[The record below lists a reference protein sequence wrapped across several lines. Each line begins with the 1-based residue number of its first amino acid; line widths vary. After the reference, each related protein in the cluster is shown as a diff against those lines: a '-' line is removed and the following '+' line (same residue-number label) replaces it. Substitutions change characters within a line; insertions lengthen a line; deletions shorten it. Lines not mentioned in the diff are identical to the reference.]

1 MDENEQIFTN
11 SIKEE
16 NFDNPKFLYPYVE
29 KNKPSIPQRP
39 KCKLEYISQVFTSNN
54 QEPEEKESDS
64 LYMDQENQRNNISS
78 EESKINPLE
87 KDSDIS
93 QKMIYT
99 CNDIKRILLKNE
111 ISNSL
116 IEKIKDEYISKEDKQ
131 SFYIFNI
138 KNKNHKKEK
147 SPIKEKKLLG
157 RKRNSDTSEG
167 KHNKNGADNIIK
179 KCKGIL
185 FRNVVD
191 YISAFIKKYR
201 TNQKENFELL
211 KLDYGK
217 YINNLKKENELDL
230 FNMTLK
236 DLASL
241 EPSKKYSSNKD
252 PEFNKKTISN
262 LLKEEE
268 KNSDKIIENFL
279 NMRFGEWIDIFT
291 LKNKID
297 HDFEFNGFHD
307 SLESISNEF
316 DEEYFS
322 RFVFYLY
329 NYKNWF
335 KNKKGR
341 NVKKNNI

>member
-64 LYMDQENQRNNISS
+64 LYMDQENQINNISS

-138 KNKNHKKEK
+138 KNKNNKKEK
-147 SPIKEKKLLG
+147 SPINVKEYCLGMWWIIFLHLL
-157 RKRNSDTSEG
+157 KSIEQ
-167 KHNKNGADNIIK
+167 IK
-179 KCKGIL
+179 KKIL
-185 FRNVVD
+185 
-191 YISAFIKKYR
+191 
-201 TNQKENFELL
+201 
-211 KLDYGK
+211 
-217 YINNLKKENELDL
+217 
-230 FNMTLK
+230 
-236 DLASL
+236 
-241 EPSKKYSSNKD
+241 
-252 PEFNKKTISN
+252 
-262 LLKEEE
+262 
-268 KNSDKIIENFL
+268 
-279 NMRFGEWIDIFT
+279 
-291 LKNKID
+291 
-297 HDFEFNGFHD
+297 
-307 SLESISNEF
+307 
-316 DEEYFS
+316 
-322 RFVFYLY
+322 
-329 NYKNWF
+329 NY
-335 KNKKGR
+335 
-341 NVKKNNI
+341 